1 MKAINIADLFC
12 GAGGTSTG
20 CILAARELGLD
31 ITLLAINHWQIA
43 VETHKRNHP
52 WAQHLCADLGNVDP
66 NHVVPGGCLRL
77 LVASPECTHHSIA
90 RGGKPCNDQSRASAW
105 HVLHWAERLRIEDIL
120 IENVSEFQTWGPL
133 GRNGRPLK
141 RRRGET
147 FDAFLGALRSLGYT
161 VDYRIL
167 NAADYGDAT
176 TRRRLFIRASRAG
189 KIVWPDPS
197 HGVGKTNETSDL
209 PHWRSAASVID
220 WGLPGQSIFTR
231 KRPLSA
237 NTMRRI
243 EAGLKRF
250 GGEAFLVILRGT
262 GGVRPV
268 DIPAPAITAE
278 GQHLGLCQPQ
288 PFVIQ
293 TDQTGGNGAYIRSV
307 EQPLYTAV
315 TKQNMAL
322 VEPFIIQ
329 CNHGEKGAGSSKSRT
344 QSVNEPL
351 RTITCEKTHAL
362 VEPFILPN
370 EGFFRGN
377 APRSVEEP
385 LPTITAGRGGGYLVE
400 PFVIGQQSKSA
411 PRSVKNPLPTI
422 ATHGAIAL
430 VEPFLTKFYGTA
442 TCRPVNEPLDT
453 ITTKDRFALVEPVKQ
468 RQGMD
473 IRFRML
479 QPHELAAAMG
489 FEGYEFSGN
498 KTEKVRQ
505 IGNAVPVNL
514 SKALCKEI
522 LAA

>member
-1 MKAINIADLFC
+1 MSQGLHIADLFC

-31 ITLLAINHWQIA
+31 ITLLAINHWKIA
-43 VETHKRNHP
+43 VETHTRNHP
-52 WAQHLCADLGNVDP
+52 WAQHLCADLGSVDP
-66 NHVVPGGCLRL
+66 NRVVSGGVLRL
-77 LVASPECTHHSIA
+77 LVASPECTHHSVA

-120 IENVSEFQTWGPL
+120 IENVGEFQTWGPL

-141 RRRGET
+141 NRRGET

-161 VDYRIL
+161 VDCRLL

-176 TRRRLFIRASRAG
+176 TRRRLFIRATRRG
-189 KIVWPDPS
+189 KISWPEPS
-197 HGVGKTNETSDL
+197 HMEKAFSLGQAR
-209 PHWRSAASVID
+209 WRAAREVID
-220 WGLPGQSIFTR
+220 WDLKGKSIFDR
-231 KRPLSA
+231 KRPLSR
-237 NTMRRI
+237 NTLRRI

-250 GGEAFLVILRGT
+250 GGEPFLAILRGT
-262 GGVRPV
+262 GNVRSV
-268 DIPAPAITAE
+268 DVPAPAITAE

-293 TDQTGGNGAYIRSV
+293 TDQTGGHGACVRSI

-322 VEPFIIQ
+322 VQ
-329 CNHGEKGAGSSKSRT
+329 
-344 QSVNEPL
+344 
-351 RTITCEKTHAL
+351 
-362 VEPFILPN
+362 PFILPN

-377 APRSVEEP
+377 APRSVDQP
-385 LPTITAGRGGGYLVE
+385 VPTITAERGGGYLVE
-400 PFVIGQQSKSA
+400 PFLVGYHGDKEA
-411 PRSVKNPLPTI
+411 TPRVHSVNDPLPTQ
-422 ATHGAIAL
+422 TTENRFGL
-430 VEPFLTKFYGTA
+430 CEPFLTKYYGTA
-442 TCRPVNEPLDT
+442 SVRPVSEPLDT
-453 ITTKDRFALVEPVKQ
+453 VTTKDRFALVEPVKQ
-468 RQGMD
+468 RQRMD

-489 FEGYEFSGN
+489 FDGYEFAGN

-514 SKALCKEI
+514 AKALCKAI
-522 LAA
+522 LAS